1 MFSFLLRRQDIAKEH
16 LLDLLGLDF
25 WDTFNGS
32 YMKKLGLSES
42 SGRTF
47 FQN

>member
-16 LLDLLGLDF
+16 LLDLLRLDF
-25 WDTFNGS
+25 WDTINGS
-32 YMKKLGLSES
+32 YMKKLVLSES

-47 FQN
+47 YQN